1 MLIIVQHPPLKKLTK
16 KKKKTQY
23 QSPTRRVR
31 LPDNLMLVI

>member
-1 MLIIVQHPPLKKLTK
+1 MLIIVQHPPPP
-16 KKKKTQY
+16 KKTNKKNPQY

>member
-16 KKKKTQY
+16 KTPQY

>member
-1 MLIIVQHPPLKKLTK
+1 MLIIVQHPPPKKTN

>member
-1 MLIIVQHPPLKKLTK
+1 MLIIVQHPPPLKKLT
-16 KKKKTQY
+16 KKKTQY

>member
-1 MLIIVQHPPLKKLTK
+1 MLIIVQHPPLKKLT